1 MESIIGY
8 IITGVITI
16 GIGLLWRKLDKQE
29 KKDDQRY
36 MDKAKQDTLVLENL
50 NANGKLTKLNSKLV
64 IKCMLEENL
73 NGEVND
79 LEEAIKYQTE
89 VSHALDDHIRE
100 VSQRRRD

>member
-8 IITGVITI
+8 IITGVVAI

-29 KKDDQRY
+29 KKTDQRY
-36 MDKAKQDTLVLENL
+36 VDKARQDTLVLENL

-64 IKCMLEENL
+64 IKCMLEESL

-79 LEEAIKYQTE
+79 LEAAIKYQTE

>member
-1 MESIIGY
+1 MKVVVKELASDITTLNIVTLADQHIG
-8 IITGVITI
+8 
-16 GIGLLWRKLDKQE
+16 E
-29 KKDDQRY
+29 KNCDQRY
-36 MDKAKQDTLVLENL
+36 VDKARQDTLVLENL

-73 NGEVND
+73 NGEVNE